1 MYKTLLFTFI
11 MLATI
16 ACNNDNSTQNAS
28 INTNNEGTVLTQ
40 QSSNTENTI
49 SPPQHN
55 YEDGTY
61 TWSRHDDPRIFFA
74 DFQKALKNR
83 DQDAV
88 YQMMNI
94 PFECHDYYCKQVEE
108 LGQEEFDRRIPI
120 KKGFRSYS
128 INNKK
133 EFYEKYDYLF
143 SPKRIGEILE
153 MSSVKTYE
161 EIIREVKANNDP
173 EELYEIFDMIE
184 DERFTIGF
192 YEFYIIVH
200 YNNQGMYKLQ
210 QIPYQP

>member
-1 MYKTLLFTFI
+1 MYKTILFAFI
-11 MLATI
+11 MLAII

-28 INTNNEGTVLTQ
+28 INNTKNNTSTYNW
-40 QSSNTENTI
+40 SK
-49 SPPQHN
+49 HN
-55 YEDGTY
+55 NA
-61 TWSRHDDPRIFFA
+61 HIFFV

-192 YEFYIIVH
+192 YEFYFIVH